1 MHNDDLIA
9 FLNSKLSKEVTNIT
23 SPRERRIFA
32 ETTTEHLVEV
42 IRALKEW
49 GMVNLGALT
58 GLDLGE
64 QFGVIYHLYDSKGLI
79 LNLKVYI
86 PRNDPKV
93 PTLTGLF
100 PGVFLYERELMDLF
114 GIQVEGTPMVRKYPV
129 PEDWPDGQYP
139 LRKDWKG
146 LPAEKEVKTE

>member
-23 SPRERRIFA
+23 SPRDRRIFA
-32 ETTTEHLVEV
+32 ETTTEKLAEV
-42 IRALKEW
+42 TQALKEW
-49 GMVNLGALT
+49 GIVNLGTIT

-64 QFGVIYHLYDSKGLI
+64 QFGIIYHFYDSKGLI
-79 LNLKVYI
+79 FNLKVYI
-86 PRNDPKV
+86 PRNEPKV
-93 PTLTGLF
+93 PTLIGLF
-100 PGVFLYERELMDLF
+100 PGVFLYEREIMDLF

-139 LRKDWKG
+139 MRKDWKG
-146 LPAEKEVKTE
+146 LPAKKEVITE

>member
-23 SPRERRIFA
+23 SPRERRVFA
-32 ETTTEHLVEV
+32 ETTAEKLVEV
-42 IRALKEW
+42 TQALKQW
-49 GMVNLGALT
+49 GMVNLGTIT

-64 QFGVIYHLYDSKGLI
+64 QFEVIYHFYDGKGLI
-79 LNLKVYI
+79 LNLKVHT

-93 PTLTGLF
+93 PTLTGIF
-100 PGVFLYERELMDLF
+100 PGVFLYEREILDLF

-129 PEDWPDGQYP
+129 PEDWPDGQFP
-139 LRKDWKG
+139 MRKDWKG
-146 LPAEKEVKTE
+146 LPAKKEVITE